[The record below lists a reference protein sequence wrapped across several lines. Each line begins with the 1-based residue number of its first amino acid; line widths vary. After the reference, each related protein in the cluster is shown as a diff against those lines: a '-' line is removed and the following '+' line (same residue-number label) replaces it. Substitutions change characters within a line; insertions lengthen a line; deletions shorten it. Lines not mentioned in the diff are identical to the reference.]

1 MPGWIPDVQGYREI
15 LDAGGNPVARRKML
29 QVTGATVTDD
39 GSKTVIAVPAGAA
52 GATGPTG
59 ATGATGAGFDDQNT
73 CILKEDFCAVTP
85 GLTADGVFWGDR
97 SPWTFDLI
105 AGTANIEQ
113 RSTIDTNHPGQLSV
127 PTGPTTGEWSL
138 ALGDSSLFTNF
149 ASFKRIRVVVRM
161 SGNVANTI
169 TSIGVASVA
178 GNPNTSAAHG
188 AFFHADPATNANWR
202 ARTRDGSTQTANV
215 DTGIAITAATWYVL
229 DIEKDVSTQDL
240 TFRINGSTVATAVA
254 ATHSIDAADTIKI
267 VSYYDNNGSVVS
279 TPVFDLIIYESV
291 TLNRTT

>member
-1 MPGWIPDVQGYREI
+1 MPNWIGDVQGYREI

-113 RSTIDTNHPGQLSV
+113 
-127 PTGPTTGEWSL
+127 
-138 ALGDSSLFTNF
+138 
-149 ASFKRIRVVVRM
+149 
-161 SGNVANTI
+161 
-169 TSIGVASVA
+169 
-178 GNPNTSAAHG
+178 
-188 AFFHADPATNANWR
+188 
-202 ARTRDGSTQTANV
+202 
-215 DTGIAITAATWYVL
+215 
-229 DIEKDVSTQDL
+229 
-240 TFRINGSTVATAVA
+240 
-254 ATHSIDAADTIKI
+254 
-267 VSYYDNNGSVVS
+267 
-279 TPVFDLIIYESV
+279 
-291 TLNRTT
+291 